1 MFKLSE
7 ALVPG
12 AVALTAAAL
21 ILEVVKFHSSDKK
34 TQKELNTAVHSLLL
48 VALLLILVKYQ
59 PTFAGFRTHKAAVFN
74 VVVLLSIWAMRW
86 HLQHQQLDHPTS
98 GRREI
103 IHVLDWLL
111 LIYVAIALVAAL
123 WRAKKAKPLVKLQQ

>member
-1 MFKLSE
+1 MVVKMPDVLAF
-7 ALVPG
+7 

-21 ILEVVKFHSSDKK
+21 ILEVLKFYSSDKK
-34 TQKELNTAVHSLLL
+34 KQKELNTAVHSLLL
-48 VALLLILVKYQ
+48 VALLILVKYR
-59 PTFAGFRTHKAAVFN
+59 PTRAALNTHRAALFG

-103 IHVLDWLL
+103 ILVLDWLI
-111 LIYVAIALVAAL
+111 LIWAA
-123 WRAKKAKPLVKLQQ
+123 RRRNKKALNTKPSSQPSA